1 MFESAELG
9 HKIDKLRY
17 RREEP
22 KLREAL
28 LDAQYDLRENGSFPV
43 IIIIG
48 GVDGAGKGETVNV
61 LHTWMDP
68 RLLQARAFGPP
79 NAEESERPPHFRFWQ
94 ALPPKGRIGILFG
107 SWYTDPIVDRVLGRT
122 STSEFDRAIE
132 EIVRLERML
141 TNEGALILKFWLHLS
156 KERQKKRLEE
166 LEEDRAT
173 RWRVTKNDWENFKR
187 YDKFKKWSEH
197 ALRHT
202 SRSEAPW
209 LVVEGEDARY
219 RELTIGKAI
228 LDGLR
233 ARLDNNMPQRTTME
247 TVSPLPPIDKLQRLD
262 TLDLTLGMPKPKYES
277 ELEQWQGKLSMAT
290 RRAKFR
296 ERGVVAIF
304 EGMDAAGKGGS
315 IRRITSALDA
325 RLYHVIPIAAPSE
338 EERAQPYL
346 WRFWRH
352 IPRHG
357 HFTIYDRSWYGR
369 VLVER
374 IEGFCSEYDWLRAY
388 SEINDFEEQ
397 LVKSGI
403 VVAKFWLQISKDEQL
418 KRFNERQR
426 TRFKR
431 FKITAEDFRN
441 RKKWDAYSRAADDM
455 IERTSTEDAPW
466 TLVEANDKYF
476 ARIKI
481 LRTLTRAV
489 ERSL

>member
-1 MFESAELG
+1 MFQSAELG
-9 HKIDKLRY
+9 HKIDKRRY

-43 IIIIG
+43 IILIG
-48 GVDGAGKGETVNV
+48 GVDGAGKGETVNR
-61 LHTWMDP
+61 LLTWMDP

-79 NAEESERPPHFRFWQ
+79 SVEECERPSHFRFWQ
-94 ALPPKGRIGILFG
+94 ALAPKGRIGILFG

-122 STSEFDRAIE
+122 STSQFDRAIE

-156 KERQKKRLEE
+156 KDLQKKRLQE
-166 LEEDRAT
+166 LEKDRAT
-173 RWRVTKNDWENFKR
+173 RWRVTKSDWKNFER

-209 LVVEGEDARY
+209 LVVEGQDARY

-233 ARLDNNMPQRTTME
+233 ARLDNKAPQRTTME
-247 TVSPLPPIDKLQRLD
+247 TASPLPPIDNLQRLD
-262 TLDLTLGMPKPKYES
+262 TLDLTLGMPKSKYES
-277 ELEQWQGKLSMAT
+277 ELEQWQGKLSMVT
-290 RRAKFR
+290 RQAKFR

-352 IPRHG
+352 LPRHR

-431 FKITAEDFRN
+431 FKITEEDFRN
-441 RKKWDAYSRAADDM
+441 RKKWDAYSRAANDM

-466 TLVEANDKYF
+466 TLVEANDKYY

-481 LRTLTRAV
+481 LRTLTRSI

>member
-9 HKIDKLRY
+9 HKIDKRRY

-28 LDAQYDLRENGSFPV
+28 LDAQYDLKENASFPV

-48 GVDGAGKGETVNV
+48 GVDGAGKGETVNM

-79 NAEESERPPHFRFWQ
+79 TDDERTMPPHYRYWQ

-122 STSEFDRAIE
+122 RTSEFDSAIE
-132 EIVRLERML
+132 DIVRLERML
-141 TNEGALILKFWLHLS
+141 TNDGALILKFWLHLS

-166 LEEDRAT
+166 LEKDPAT
-173 RWRVTKNDWENFKR
+173 RWRVTKADWKNFAR
-187 YDKFKKWSEH
+187 YDKFRRWSEH

-219 RELTIGKAI
+219 RELTIGKAV
-228 LDGLR
+228 LAGLR
-233 ARLDNNMPQRTTME
+233 SRLDEKKPQHTTME

-262 TLDLTLGMPKPKYES
+262 TLDLSLRMAKRKYES
-277 ELEQWQGKLSMAT
+277 ELEEWQGKLSMLT
-290 RRAKFR
+290 REPKFKG
-296 ERGVVAIF
+296 RGVVAIF

-325 RLYHVIPIAAPSE
+325 RLYQVIPIAAPSQ

-352 IPRHG
+352 IPRDG
-357 HFTIYDRSWYGR
+357 YFTIYDRSWYGR

-374 IEGFCSEYDWLRAY
+374 VEGFCSEYDWLRAY
-388 SEINDFEEQ
+388 SEINDFEVQ
-397 LVKSGI
+397 LAKSGI
-403 VVAKFWLQISKDEQL
+403 VIVKFWLQISKEEQL
-418 KRFNERQR
+418 KRFEERQR
-426 TRFKR
+426 TGFKR
-431 FKITAEDFRN
+431 FKITKEDFRN
-441 RKKWDAYSRAADDM
+441 RKKWEAYSRAANDM

-466 TLVEANDKYF
+466 TLVEANDKYY
-476 ARIKI
+476 ARLKV
-481 LRTLTRAV
+481 LRTLTRSI